1 MDIKELTQG
10 FSVKDKTALIVGCG
24 GLGTNIAVHLAGAGM
39 KKIYLCDFDAV
50 NESNLNRQFL
60 YTKDDIGSKKCE
72 RLRERLYN
80 YSPDTEFIS
89 IDKEIVSGEDLSFAN
104 DCDIIISAVDNTK
117 ARKALEEFSDKLDIP
132 VVFGGIDGFYGT
144 VYLYIPKKSPCPK
157 CAGIYTDIT
166 AKTNVSATAGIIGSM
181 QGNISLKYLLT
192 NDNSMSG
199 KIYLF
204 DGDLWETLPIIK
216 QKDCS
221 KCSSIEVI
229 R

>member
-1 MDIKELTQG
+1 MDIKEITQG
-10 FSVKDKTALIVGCG
+10 FSVRDKTALIVGCG

-39 KKIYLCDFDAV
+39 KRIYLCDFDTV

-60 YTKDDIGSKKCE
+60 YTNNDIGSKKCE
-72 RLRERLYN
+72 KIKEILSLYA
-80 YSPDTEFIS
+80 PDTDFIAT
-89 IDKEIVSGEDLSFAN
+89 DKKILCGEDLSFAD
-104 DCDIIISAVDNTK
+104 DCDIIISAVDNIE
-117 ARKALEEFSDKLDIP
+117 ARKALEEFSHKLDIP

-144 VYLYIPKKSPCPK
+144 VYMYIPKKSPCPE
-157 CAGIYTDIT
+157 CAGIYTDVK
-166 AKTNVSATAGIIGSM
+166 AKTNVSAAAGVIGSM
-181 QGNISLKYLLT
+181 QSSIALKYLITNNISL
-192 NDNSMSG
+192 SG

-221 KCSSIEVI
+221 KCSLTEVI